1 MKTFILKDI
10 LQHKELQSVCGIYML
25 KDLLS
30 EKIYIGQSIDIYRR
44 LLQHKNYRKNYI
56 DQTISIIGSQ
66 NFMVKILEQCSI
78 EELDEREKYYIS
90 YYDSTIPMGY
100 NLTSGGQ
107 GQPGEENPAAVLN
120 EQDVLN
126 MRILYTK
133 YERNIIF
140 MLYPMY
146 TERTITSILSGQ
158 NWTHLPI
165 YKKRGHTWSF
175 PSNYNSEDKIDFYK
189 IVSLRLNYFNKK
201 IKEALQTILY
211 E

>member
-10 LQHKELQSVCGIYML
+10 LQHKELQGVCGIYML

-56 DQTISIIGSQ
+56 DQTISIVGSQ
-66 NFMVKILEQCSI
+66 NFMVRILEQCSI

-90 YYDSTIPMGY
+90 YYDSTTPKGY

-165 YKKRGHTWSF
+165 YKKRGHT
-175 PSNYNSEDKIDFYK
+175 
-189 IVSLRLNYFNKK
+189 
-201 IKEALQTILY
+201 
-211 E
+211 